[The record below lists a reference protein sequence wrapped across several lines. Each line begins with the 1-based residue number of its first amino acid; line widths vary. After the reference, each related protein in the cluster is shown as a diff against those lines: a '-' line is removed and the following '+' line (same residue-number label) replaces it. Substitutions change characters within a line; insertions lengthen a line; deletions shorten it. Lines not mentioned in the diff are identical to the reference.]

1 MLALK
6 LKHPRQSNNS
16 VHDKEANK
24 FFTDLR
30 GFHVMYGFA
39 STRCLLKL
47 NKNFKF
53 PLRTYFS
60 YNNKPKQQR

>member
-6 LKHPRQSNNS
+6 LKHPTQSNNS
-16 VHDKEANK
+16 VHNKEANK

-47 NKNFKF
+47 NKKF
-53 PLRTYFS
+53 HFAPTHS